1 MNAEQQ
7 TTVLPPPH
15 FSCGNALPV
24 LEIVV
29 PCYNE
34 EETLPSSAGTLERV
48 LEKMIAAAQ
57 ISPESAIRF
66 VNDGSRDRTWAIIR
80 ELCERAGTRFR
91 GVNLSRN
98 FGHQSALLAGL
109 FSSRADACISIDA
122 DLQDDTNAIFE
133 MVEKFRAGCDI
144 VYGVRVCR
152 DTDSFFKKWTAC
164 AFYAVREWLAGGK
177 TIRNH
182 ADFRLM
188 SRRAVDALKSFP
200 ETNLYLRGIIPML
213 GFPSDCVYYDRRAR
227 ELGES
232 KYPISKMLKLAWN
245 GIVNFS
251 DVPLKMLT
259 AVGLIGGAACAG
271 ALVFACVQW
280 LRGETVPGWATI
292 VFAIAAVGSVQ
303 MVSMGVLGSY
313 ISKIFLETKRRPS
326 FIIQEILDGNAAPPF
341 PKKS

>member
-1 MNAEQQ
+1 MNAV
-7 TTVLPPPH
+7 TPPH
-15 FSCGNALPV
+15 FRANALPTI
-24 LEIVV
+24 EIVV

-34 EETLPSSAGTLERV
+34 EETLPSSAGTLERI

-66 VNDGSRDRTWAIIR
+66 VNDGSRDRTWTIIR
-80 ELCERAGTRFR
+80 ELCGRAGTRFR

-109 FSSRADACISIDA
+109 FSSHADACISIDA
-122 DLQDDTNAIFE
+122 DLQDDPEAVPA
-133 MVEKFRAGCDI
+133 MVEKFRDGCDI
-144 VYGVRVCR
+144 VYGVRACR
-152 DTDSFFKKWTAC
+152 DSDSFFKKWTAL
-164 AFYAVREWLAGGK
+164 AFYAVREWLTGGK

-188 SRRAVDALKSFP
+188 SRRAIETLKKFP
-200 ETNLYLRGIIPML
+200 ETNLYLRGIVPML
-213 GFPSDCVYYDRRAR
+213 GFPSDCVFYDRRAR

-259 AVGLIGGAACAG
+259 AVGLICGAACAG
-271 ALVFACVQW
+271 VLIFACAQW
-280 LRGETVPGWATI
+280 ARGETVPGWATI
-292 VFAIAAVGSVQ
+292 VAAVAAVGCIQ
-303 MVSMGVLGSY
+303 MISMGVLGSY
-313 ISKIFLETKRRPS
+313 ISKIFLETKRRPL
-326 FIIQEILDGNAAPPF
+326 FIIQEILDGNAPP
-341 PKKS
+341 PTEHS